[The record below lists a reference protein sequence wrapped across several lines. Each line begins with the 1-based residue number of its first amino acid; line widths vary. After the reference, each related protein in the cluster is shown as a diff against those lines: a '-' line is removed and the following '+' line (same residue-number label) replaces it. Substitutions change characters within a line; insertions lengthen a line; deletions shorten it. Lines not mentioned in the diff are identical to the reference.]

1 MRTFTT
7 IAIAAALSLSSA
19 SSFAEVTHL
28 YDESTKTLTFSGE
41 GEMNVYTTDIFGDTY
56 IDPEWSNL
64 KEEVENVIINEG
76 VTNVGKH
83 AFMGFTELKE
93 VKLASTIETIGEAA
107 FEECKSLASI
117 QLPEGLKTI
126 EEEAFYECK
135 SLTSISIPKNVT
147 ELPDYA
153 FQSCSNLK
161 SIDLGNVET
170 FGKHVFAYCGFESFE
185 IPTKAKVL
193 SEAMFLSCRSLKK
206 ISIPSWVEKIENE
219 AFHYSGVDTMIFLGE
234 TFPEVEGQNTFL
246 GMGTTVFIINCK
258 AYNEESVQAIRSNNY
273 YNSKIIPSWPNGS
286 EISSN
291 DNSNG
296 PLTITPIDCEKNLYK
311 LSVEL
316 WSSSYKLTWEGSY
329 DIPEADLHKTE
340 IIVDLTKPATIT
352 ANIKYEYG
360 GGTTTNIYLLND
372 AIGMG
377 DIDVTQVAETETSQT
392 YKVVAVPKEGYEF
405 LYWDTYPEDL
415 LTEEQKKSTEVEF
428 TITKTSR
435 IHAYFSQSPYC
446 GKDGGENISW
456 SIKNDTLYLIGE
468 GEMEDYTYMDYPPY
482 TTTQDEFHYVSVSEG
497 ITTIGSMAFY
507 VTEDIKEIYLPS
519 TMAEI
524 GRLAFKYSEDL
535 EKIHFAGNT
544 PPTFTN
550 LNGIFQKD
558 ESTDRAKLVV
568 PCDALEA
575 YKEYFST
582 YQESNDE
589 TGIDEPVELQVV
601 CEADGPQEPRTP
613 TIDDFTFDP
622 TNICGAEGDGTNVL
636 WAFDEKTGTLALKGT
651 GLMKDYKSR
660 STTPWRSLEVKNL
673 IVSEGVTNI
682 GSHAFMSKS
691 TLENIYLPTTI
702 ERIEDYAFAEID
714 SVKELTLPE
723 GVKYIDNRAFQSLT
737 ATKVVLPNT
746 LEEIGEGA
754 FQYCHFSRI
763 DIPKSVTK
771 IGKGAFYY
779 VYELEEIVF
788 ESETP
793 ANTDGNTFVSKA
805 SITSG
810 TLPKIVVPC
819 DAASTYKETPGYQP
833 EYVQGVY
840 PYKLTVKEKSGD
852 VTINNQGGKAYIKQ
866 WPDCETGEAIAYV
879 YTKNEYKFSHWEAEG
894 ITLTEEQAKSDTIT
908 LTVDADCTISAVF
921 VEKESVGVDDI
932 DADDI
937 VVTSFEGNI
946 SVNRNEFR
954 IYDALGRN
962 VTNANGHLT
971 SGIYLVK
978 CEEKS
983 FKTVLK

>member
-1 MRTFTT
+1 
-7 IAIAAALSLSSA
+7 
-19 SSFAEVTHL
+19 
-28 YDESTKTLTFSGE
+28 
-41 GEMNVYTTDIFGDTY
+41 
-56 IDPEWSNL
+56 
-64 KEEVENVIINEG
+64 
-76 VTNVGKH
+76 
-83 AFMGFTELKE
+83 
-93 VKLASTIETIGEAA
+93 
-107 FEECKSLASI
+107 
-117 QLPEGLKTI
+117 
-126 EEEAFYECK
+126 
-135 SLTSISIPKNVT
+135 
-147 ELPDYA
+147 
-153 FQSCSNLK
+153 
-161 SIDLGNVET
+161 
-170 FGKHVFAYCGFESFE
+170 
-185 IPTKAKVL
+185 
-193 SEAMFLSCRSLKK
+193 
-206 ISIPSWVEKIENE
+206 
-219 AFHYSGVDTMIFLGE
+219 
-234 TFPEVEGQNTFL
+234 
-246 GMGTTVFIINCK
+246 
-258 AYNEESVQAIRSNNY
+258 
-273 YNSKIIPSWPNGS
+273 
-286 EISSN
+286 
-291 DNSNG
+291 
-296 PLTITPIDCEKNLYK
+296 
-311 LSVEL
+311 
-316 WSSSYKLTWEGSY
+316 
-329 DIPEADLHKTE
+329 
-340 IIVDLTKPATIT
+340 
-352 ANIKYEYG
+352 
-360 GGTTTNIYLLND
+360 
-372 AIGMG
+372 
-377 DIDVTQVAETETSQT
+377 
-392 YKVVAVPKEGYEF
+392 
-405 LYWDTYPEDL
+405 
-415 LTEEQKKSTEVEF
+415 
-428 TITKTSR
+428 
-435 IHAYFSQSPYC
+435 
-446 GKDGGENISW
+446 
-456 SIKNDTLYLIGE
+456 
-468 GEMEDYTYMDYPPY
+468 MEDYTYMDYPPY

-793 ANTDGNTFVSKA
+793 ANTDGNTFVSEA

-852 VTINNQGGKAYIKQ
+852 VTINNQGGNAYIKQ